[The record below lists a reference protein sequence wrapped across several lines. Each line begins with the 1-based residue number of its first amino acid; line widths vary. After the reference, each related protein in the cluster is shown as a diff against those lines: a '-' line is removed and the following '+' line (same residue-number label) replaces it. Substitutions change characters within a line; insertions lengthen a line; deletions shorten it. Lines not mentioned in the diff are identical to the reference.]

1 MTICFFSVEHLP
13 ARKPIFYFLPAS
25 LSRAGLCKAFRKN
38 TASEARMILA
48 ETREGLALLNPYRHG
63 TNFAG

>member
-1 MTICFFSVEHLP
+1 MTIFFSVEHLP
-13 ARKPIFYFLPAS
+13 AREPIFYFLPAIPF
-25 LSRAGLCKAFRKN
+25 RAGLCKAFREN
-38 TASEARMILA
+38 TESEARMIFA